1 MSNTKLDPEIEKKRP
16 KGRLTSYMFYNKE
29 TNLQVRKEYPK
40 MTFTE
45 ISKECSKRWRNL
57 SEKERQVFIDKSEQD
72 KLRFEREMKEFLR
85 LYPDAPA
92 KKPIKRSSVKKG
104 GKGRSRGRRDP
115 KKPKSIRTPY
125 QFYSSDVWRGIK
137 EDHPEYQTGDI
148 SKEIGR
154 RWKLV
159 PEKDK
164 EKYVKKS
171 DQDKIRNEKEMKE
184 YNRLVK
190 NNKSS
195 KKDDKNRKDKR
206 RDKRRSRKEKRRSR
220 SRRDSKRHHRRNSRR
235 RRRHRYTSSSSGYS
249 SYTGSSSSG
258 YSSSSSSPSY
268 FSSSSSGSFTSDS
281 FSD

>member
-1 MSNTKLDPEIEKKRP
+1 MSHKKSESDIEKERP
-16 KGRLTSYMFYNKE
+16 KGRLTSFMIFNKE
-29 TNLQVRKEYPK
+29 INHKVRKEFPK
-40 MTFTE
+40 MDFTE

-57 SEKERQVFIDKSEQD
+57 SEKEKQVYIDKSEED

-104 GKGRSRGRRDP
+104 GKGRSTGRRDP
-115 KKPKSIRTPY
+115 KKPKSARTPY

-137 EDHPEYQTGDI
+137 QDNPDFQTGDI

-154 RWKLV
+154 RWRLV
-159 PEKDK
+159 QEKDK
-164 EKYVKKS
+164 EKYVKQS
-171 DQDKIRNEKEMKE
+171 DQDKIRYEKEMKE

-190 NNKSS
+190 NKSS
-195 KKDDKNRKDKR
+195 KKDNKSRKSKR

-220 SRRDSKRHHRRNSRR
+220 SRRDSKRHHRRGSRR
-235 RRRHRYTSSSSGYS
+235 HRRHRYSSSSSGYS

-258 YSSSSSSPSY
+258 YSSSSSGSSG